1 MSMLT
6 CSDLLRL
13 SRFHLHLR
21 RRGCTN
27 SFFHRL
33 LRRDAIWDNAFANND
48 TKEIQFALSHEWIQ
62 KKWTKLRKANIAS
75 ALSEESGDEDSLF
88 EANPM
93 PASSTEPKSESEA
106 GNALS
111 LDGLSLL
118 YRVNEKEGWYID
130 SYDNCYYL
138 VVQNREEKQFK
149 VVYARLS
156 LPLLDMLAEQVVS
169 V

>member
-1 MSMLT
+1 M
-6 CSDLLRL
+6 
-13 SRFHLHLR
+13 
-21 RRGCTN
+21 
-27 SFFHRL
+27 
-33 LRRDAIWDNAFANND
+33 
-48 TKEIQFALSHEWIQ
+48 
-62 KKWTKLRKANIAS
+62 RKANIAS

-88 EANPM
+88 EANP
-93 PASSTEPKSESEA
+93 SSTEPKSESEA

-149 VVYARLS
+149 VVYSRLS
-156 LPLLDMLAEQVVS
+156 LSLLDMLAEQVVS